1 MLKQLTDWI
10 ARSWFSCKKYCERAS
25 RSADRPLTG
34 WDRAGFFV
42 HHYTCRRC
50 RVAHHH
56 LRFLE
61 RVLGKVSA
69 EVEAGHDPL
78 GTVAETEAAALRERI
93 KRALPKD
100 R

>member
-1 MLKQLTDWI
+1 
-10 ARSWFSCKKYCERAS
+10 
-25 RSADRPLTG
+25 
-34 WDRAGFFV
+34 
-42 HHYTCRRC
+42 
-50 RVAHHH
+50 VAHHH